1 MQTDALDAVP
11 PAVPPPIASPA
22 PEGWQP
28 LPRRARALM
37 MLGMAA
43 MCLPAVPAAAI
54 LAAATDVLPTAVVAC
69 SVLAVAL
76 AFGLWRGARQYACL
90 AWRLDAEGLAVR
102 RGTLWESETRVPA
115 SRVQHLD
122 IKRGPLQRRR
132 DLSTLVVHTA
142 GTRLSTVSVPHLDA
156 GDAERLRD
164 ALSRQVHDVDD

>member
-1 MQTDALDAVP
+1 MQTDALDAAP
-11 PAVPPPIASPA
+11 PALPPPIAA
-22 PEGWQP
+22 TTDGWQP

-54 LAAATDVLPTAVVAC
+54 LAAATDVLPPALAAVGVLVA
-69 SVLAVAL
+69 AL
-76 AFGLWRGARQYACL
+76 AFGLWRGARQHACVG
-90 AWRLDAEGLAVR
+90 WRLDAEGLAVR
-102 RGTLWESETRVPA
+102 RGTLWQSETRVPA

-132 DLSTLVVHTA
+132 DLSTLIVHTA